1 MKTVTRYMH
10 SAYVKKSS
18 CPELTA
24 VLEHDMRVFGDMT
37 RQTFAAR
44 NTNRDVKDAAGR
56 SYHVQLKGQYG
67 VNDYFANSA
76 YSGAKAIVSSQEE
89 LAKMYLNVRYC
100 NL

>member
-24 VLEHDMRVFGDMT
+24 ALEHDMHVFGDMT
-37 RQTFAAR
+37 RQAFADR
-44 NTNRDVKDAAGR
+44 NAKRDGKDAAGR
-56 SYHVQLKGQYG
+56 SYHIQLKSRYG

-76 YSGAKAIVSSQEE
+76 YNEAKAVVSSQEE
-89 LAKMYLNVRYC
+89 LAKMYADC
-100 NL
+100 

>member
-1 MKTVTRYMH
+1 M
-10 SAYVKKSS
+10 
-18 CPELTA
+18 
-24 VLEHDMRVFGDMT
+24 LEHDMRVFGDMT

-44 NTNRDVKDAAGR
+44 NTNRDVKDVAGR
-56 SYHVQLKGQYG
+56 SYHVQLKSQYG

-76 YSGAKAIVSSQEE
+76 YSSAKATVSSQEE